1 MKYLLGYIMI
11 IRPLNVFLGG
21 LTILISSLIIK
32 YEGPAISVILPV
44 FVVMFFTM
52 GANTLNDYFDYEID
66 KINRPDRAISSG
78 LVLRNQAL
86 ILSFFSFII
95 GVLIA
100 LRLNKDSQLLS
111 IGVSLPLIIAYN
123 VKLKNYP
130 LIGNIIVSL
139 ILAMSFIY
147 AGLVFKKTEPLI
159 IPALLAFGLT
169 LIREIIKDLA
179 DIKGDKSAGLM
190 TFPIVYGKKKTIIL
204 CTILS
209 LFLGIGSF
217 IPFLTGYYNTFYGIS
232 LILMV
237 EIPLAVVVISLLNKP
252 VILTA
257 KRGSKLL
264 KFCTLG
270 GLFSI
275 YIGTL

>member
-44 FVVMFFTM
+44 FVVMFFTI

-78 LVLRNQAL
+78 LVLRNHAL
-86 ILSFFSFII
+86 ILSIFSLFV

-123 VKLKNYP
+123 VKLKNYA

-147 AGLVFKKTEPLI
+147 AGLVFEKTEPLI

-169 LIREIIKDLA
+169 LIREIVKDLA

-252 VILTA
+252 GISTA

-270 GLFSI
+270 GLLSI

>member
-44 FVVMFFTM
+44 FVVMFFTI

-78 LVLRNQAL
+78 LVLRNHAL
-86 ILSFFSFII
+86 ILSLFSLVV

-147 AGLVFKKTEPLI
+147 AGLVFEKTEPLI

-169 LIREIIKDLA
+169 LIREIVKDLA

-264 KFCTLG
+264 KFCTFG
-270 GLFSI
+270 GLLSI

>member
-44 FVVMFFTM
+44 FVVMLFTM

-86 ILSFFSFII
+86 ILSLFSFII

-169 LIREIIKDLA
+169 LIREIVKDLA

-252 VILTA
+252 VILRA

-270 GLFSI
+270 GLLSI

>member
-44 FVVMFFTM
+44 FVVMFFTI

-78 LVLRNQAL
+78 LVLRNHAL
-86 ILSFFSFII
+86 ILSLFSLVV

-147 AGLVFKKTEPLI
+147 AGLVFEKTEPLI

-169 LIREIIKDLA
+169 LIREIVKDLA

-209 LFLGIGSF
+209 LFFGVGSF

-270 GLFSI
+270 GLLSI

>member
-78 LVLRNQAL
+78 LVLRNHAL
-86 ILSFFSFII
+86 ILSLFSLIV

-169 LIREIIKDLA
+169 LIREIVKDLA

-270 GLFSI
+270 GLLSI

>member
-44 FVVMFFTM
+44 FVVMFFTI

-86 ILSFFSFII
+86 ILSLFSFII

-169 LIREIIKDLA
+169 LIREIVKDLA

-252 VILTA
+252 SIMTA

>member
-44 FVVMFFTM
+44 FVVMFFTI

-78 LVLRNQAL
+78 LVLRSHAL
-86 ILSFFSFII
+86 ILSLFFFII

-169 LIREIIKDLA
+169 LIREIVKDLA

-270 GLFSI
+270 GLLSI

>member
-44 FVVMFFTM
+44 FVVMFFTI

-86 ILSFFSFII
+86 ILSLFSFII

-123 VKLKNYP
+123 VKLKKYA

-169 LIREIIKDLA
+169 LIREIVKDLA

>member
-1 MKYLLGYIMI
+1 MI

-44 FVVMFFTM
+44 FVVMFFTI

-86 ILSFFSFII
+86 ILSLFSFII

-147 AGLVFKKTEPLI
+147 AGLVFEKTEPLI

-169 LIREIIKDLA
+169 LIREIVKDLA

-270 GLFSI
+270 GLLSI

>member
-32 YEGPAISVILPV
+32 YEGPAISVILPG
-44 FVVMFFTM
+44 FVVMFFTI

-86 ILSFFSFII
+86 ILSLFSFII

-169 LIREIIKDLA
+169 LIREIVKDLA

-270 GLFSI
+270 GLLSI

>member
-44 FVVMFFTM
+44 FVVMFFTI

-78 LVLRNQAL
+78 LVLRNHAL
-86 ILSFFSFII
+86 ILSIFSLFV

-147 AGLVFKKTEPLI
+147 AGLVFEKTEPLI

-169 LIREIIKDLA
+169 LIREIVKDLA

>member
-1 MKYLLGYIMI
+1 MKYLLGYIII

-44 FVVMFFTM
+44 FVVMFFTI

-78 LVLRNQAL
+78 LVLRNHAL
-86 ILSFFSFII
+86 ILSIFSLFV

-147 AGLVFKKTEPLI
+147 AGLVFEKTEPLI

-169 LIREIIKDLA
+169 LIREIVKDLA

-270 GLFSI
+270 GLLSI

>member
-44 FVVMFFTM
+44 FVVMFFTI

-78 LVLRNQAL
+78 LVLRNHAL
-86 ILSFFSFII
+86 ILSLFSLVV

-169 LIREIIKDLA
+169 LIREIVKDLA

-270 GLFSI
+270 GLLSI

>member
-44 FVVMFFTM
+44 FVVMFFTI

-78 LVLRNQAL
+78 LVLRNHAL
-86 ILSFFSFII
+86 ILSLFSFII

-147 AGLVFKKTEPLI
+147 AGLVFEKTEPLI

-169 LIREIIKDLA
+169 LIREIVKDLA

-270 GLFSI
+270 GLLSI

>member
-44 FVVMFFTM
+44 FVVMFFTV

-78 LVLRNQAL
+78 LVLRNHAL
-86 ILSFFSFII
+86 ILSLFSLVV

-147 AGLVFKKTEPLI
+147 AGLVFEKTEPLI

-169 LIREIIKDLA
+169 LIREIVKDLA

-209 LFLGIGSF
+209 LFLGVGSF

>member
-44 FVVMFFTM
+44 FVVMFFTI

-78 LVLRNQAL
+78 LVLRNHAL
-86 ILSFFSFII
+86 ILSLFSLVV

-123 VKLKNYP
+123 VKLKNYA

-147 AGLVFKKTEPLI
+147 AGLVFEKTEPLI

-169 LIREIIKDLA
+169 LIREIVKDLA

-190 TFPIVYGKKKTIIL
+190 TFPIVYGEKKTIIL

-209 LFLGIGSF
+209 VFLGIGSF

-252 VILTA
+252 GILTA
-257 KRGSKLL
+257 KRGSSLL
-264 KFCTLG
+264 KSCTLG
-270 GLFSI
+270 GLLSI

>member
-44 FVVMFFTM
+44 FVVMFFTI

-78 LVLRNQAL
+78 LVLRNHAL
-86 ILSFFSFII
+86 ILSLFSLVV

-123 VKLKNYP
+123 VKLKNYA

-147 AGLVFKKTEPLI
+147 AGLVFEKTEPLI

-169 LIREIIKDLA
+169 LIREIVKDLA

-270 GLFSI
+270 GLLSI

>member
-44 FVVMFFTM
+44 FVVMFFTI

-86 ILSFFSFII
+86 ILSLFFFII

-169 LIREIIKDLA
+169 LIREIVKDLA

-209 LFLGIGSF
+209 LFLGVGSF

-270 GLFSI
+270 GLLSI

>member
-86 ILSFFSFII
+86 ILSLFFFII

-169 LIREIIKDLA
+169 LIREIVKDLA

>member
-1 MKYLLGYIMI
+1 MKYLLGYIKI

-32 YEGPAISVILPV
+32 YDGPSIYVILPV
-44 FVVMFFTM
+44 FVVMLFTI

-66 KINRPDRAISSG
+66 NINRPDRAISSG
-78 LVLRNQAL
+78 LVLRKHAL
-86 ILSFFSFII
+86 ILSISSLII

-147 AGLVFKKTEPLI
+147 AGLVFEKTEPLI

-169 LIREIIKDLA
+169 LIREIVKDLA

-209 LFLGIGSF
+209 VFLGIGSF

-237 EIPLAVVVISLLNKP
+237 EIPLAVVVISLLNNP
-252 VILTA
+252 DILTA
-257 KRGSKLL
+257 KRGSRLL

-270 GLFSI
+270 GLLSI

>member
-1 MKYLLGYIMI
+1 MKYLLGYIKI

-32 YEGPAISVILPV
+32 YDGPSIYVILPV
-44 FVVMFFTM
+44 FVVMLFTI

-66 KINRPDRAISSG
+66 NINRPDRAISSG
-78 LVLRNQAL
+78 LVLRKHAL
-86 ILSFFSFII
+86 ILSISSLII

-147 AGLVFKKTEPLI
+147 AGLVFEKTEPLI

-169 LIREIIKDLA
+169 LIREVVKDLA

-190 TFPIVYGKKKTIIL
+190 TFPIIYGEKKTVIL

-209 LFLGIGSF
+209 VLLGVGSF
-217 IPFLTGYYNTFYGIS
+217 TPLLTGYYNTFYGIS

-252 VILTA
+252 SISTA

-270 GLFSI
+270 GLLSI

>member
-32 YEGPAISVILPV
+32 YEGPAISVILPG
-44 FVVMFFTM
+44 FVVMFFTI

-78 LVLRNQAL
+78 LVLRNHAL
-86 ILSFFSFII
+86 ILSLFSLVV

-169 LIREIIKDLA
+169 LIREIVKDLA

-270 GLFSI
+270 GLLSI

>member
-44 FVVMFFTM
+44 FVVMFFTI

-78 LVLRNQAL
+78 LVLRNHAL
-86 ILSFFSFII
+86 ILSIFSLFV

-147 AGLVFKKTEPLI
+147 AGLVFEKTEPLI

-169 LIREIIKDLA
+169 LIREIVKDLA

-270 GLFSI
+270 GLLSI

>member
-1 MKYLLGYIMI
+1 MKYLLGYIKI

-32 YEGPAISVILPV
+32 YDGPSIYVILPV
-44 FVVMFFTM
+44 FVVMLFTI

-66 KINRPDRAISSG
+66 NINRPDRAISSG
-78 LVLRNQAL
+78 LVLRKHAL
-86 ILSFFSFII
+86 ILSISSLII

-147 AGLVFKKTEPLI
+147 AGLVFEKTEPLI

-169 LIREIIKDLA
+169 LIREVVKDLA

-209 LFLGIGSF
+209 VFLGIGSF

-252 VILTA
+252 SISTA

-270 GLFSI
+270 GLLSI

>member
-44 FVVMFFTM
+44 FVVMFFTI

-86 ILSFFSFII
+86 ILSLFSFII

-147 AGLVFKKTEPLI
+147 AGLVFKNTEPLI

-169 LIREIIKDLA
+169 LIREIVKDLA

-270 GLFSI
+270 GLLSI